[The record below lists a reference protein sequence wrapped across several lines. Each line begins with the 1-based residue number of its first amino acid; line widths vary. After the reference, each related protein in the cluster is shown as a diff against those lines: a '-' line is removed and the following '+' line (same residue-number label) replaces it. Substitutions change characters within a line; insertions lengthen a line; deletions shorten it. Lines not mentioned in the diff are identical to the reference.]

1 MLRVSEIQI
10 CLKVRLFFF
19 LQSWRSLGGGLGLA
33 GERAWRGGA
42 RPAARPS
49 LRNKYIHHCTN
60 ILIQKQH
67 CPECSH
73 RLCR

>member
-10 CLKVRLFFF
+10 CLKVRVFF

-49 LRNKYIHHCTN
+49 LRNKYIHHRTN
-60 ILIQKQH
+60 ISIQKLFA
-67 CPECSH
+67 PSVS
-73 RLCR
+73 